1 MGKASAF
8 TYLFLAAPLAL
19 AACEQPATNTTTPE
33 PTIEQAATNTVAGHA
48 MLPDNATDEQIIA
61 SAETAAPDAIARNA
75 AVVAASADGTMR
87 EVRKGTN
94 GFTCMAD
101 SPATPGPDPMCGDA
115 NAMEWAAAWIG
126 KKTPAANK
134 VGFMYML
141 SGGTDASNTDPYAT
155 APSAENNWIKT
166 GPHVMVVGA
175 KGMMEGYPTSPSPDT
190 SAPYVMWAATLVT
203 IITGVQYWEAARK
216 ALSD

>member
-8 TYLFLAAPLAL
+8 TYLFFAAPLAL
-19 AACEQPATNTTTPE
+19 AACEQPVATNTAATSE
-33 PTIEQAATNTVAGHA
+33 PTVQQAATNTMGGHA

-61 SAETAAPDAIARNA
+61 SAQTAAPA
-75 AVVAASADGTMR
+75 AVAREATVIAMNADGTVR

-115 NAMEWAAAWIG
+115 NAMEFIQAWIG
-126 KKTPAANK
+126 KKTPADK

-141 SGGTDASNTDPYAT
+141 EGGADASNTDPYAT
-155 APSAENNWIKT
+155 APAEGNNWIKT
-166 GPHVMVVGA
+166 GPHVMIVGSKA
-175 KGMMEGYPTSPSPDT
+175 ALAGYPATDTPDT
-190 SAPYVMWAATLVT
+190 SKPYVMWPNTPYAHLMIPV
-203 IITGVQYWEAARK
+203 
-216 ALSD
+216 S